1 MCKNPAQ
8 DDSKI
13 TKFSTLVTIWPWLLA
28 QAIVQLTL
36 TDTKTRF
43 RCIWFIQKVYWM
55 VYKNGGD
62 GGGDGG
68 DAPLLVWW
76 VWCYLVYWFPD
87 LNLVKNSVGT
97 LKPVQS
103 KQTHSFGRV
112 ALCPSLDKAQELL
125 WMVHTTPNMPV
136 LLGSSG
142 CGAVSIIFCH
152 VLLSY
157 ILLLTPW
164 DLVSE
169 WSKFWRKAGKKQW
182 PDSMQWWETVSQSII
197 FDIVSIY
204 ANAKLDRLLW

>member
-1 MCKNPAQ
+1 M
-8 DDSKI
+8 
-13 TKFSTLVTIWPWLLA
+13 
-28 QAIVQLTL
+28 QLTL

-142 CGAVSIIFCH
+142 CVNNILSCSSELHFVVDSLGSGEWVIQVLEKSWKEAMTWLHAVMGNCQSVH
-152 VLLSY
+152 Y
-157 ILLLTPW
+157 
-164 DLVSE
+164 
-169 WSKFWRKAGKKQW
+169 FWYSVHLCKCKTR
-182 PDSMQWWETVSQSII
+182 
-197 FDIVSIY
+197 
-204 ANAKLDRLLW
+204 

>member
-1 MCKNPAQ
+1 MGKKYILNGHFLK
-8 DDSKI
+8 S
-13 TKFSTLVTIWPWLLA
+13 VTIWPWLLA

-125 WMVHTTPNMPV
+125 WMVHTTPKMPV
-136 LLGSSG
+136 LQGSSG
-142 CGAVSIIFCH
+142 CVNNILSCSSELHFVVDSLGSGEWVIQVLTECLQRNNVLPPTDVGKLSICPLFWFSFHFMQMQKTRGAADVM
-152 VLLSY
+152 
-157 ILLLTPW
+157 
-164 DLVSE
+164 E
-169 WSKFWRKAGKKQW
+169 
-182 PDSMQWWETVSQSII
+182 M
-197 FDIVSIY
+197 
-204 ANAKLDRLLW
+204 

>member
-1 MCKNPAQ
+1 MLTIFQFN
-8 DDSKI
+8 
-13 TKFSTLVTIWPWLLA
+13 FNVTIWPWLLA

-136 LLGSSG
+136 LLRFKWLWCCLNNILSCSSELHFVVDSLGSG
-142 CGAVSIIFCH
+142 EWVIQ
-152 VLLSY
+152 VLTECLQRNNVLPPCRCDHQ
-157 ILLLTPW
+157 I
-164 DLVSE
+164 
-169 WSKFWRKAGKKQW
+169 RG
-182 PDSMQWWETVSQSII
+182 M
-197 FDIVSIY
+197 
-204 ANAKLDRLLW
+204 